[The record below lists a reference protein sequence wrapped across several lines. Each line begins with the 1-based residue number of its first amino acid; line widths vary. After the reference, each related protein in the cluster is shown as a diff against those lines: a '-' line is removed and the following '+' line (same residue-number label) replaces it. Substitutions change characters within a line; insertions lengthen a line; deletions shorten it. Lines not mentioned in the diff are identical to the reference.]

1 VTPEQTEAA
10 ARHLCQARGIDPD
23 AMDGTGYLVVSR
35 EPWMMKEGAMAN
47 WRVVAPEI
55 ERFAQI
61 GEAVYA
67 ALQQPKRAPR
77 KRKEKP
83 A

>member
-1 VTPEQTEAA
+1 MTADQIEAA
-10 ARHLCQARGIDPD
+10 SRYLCQARNIDPD

-35 EPWMMKEGAMAN
+35 EPWMMKEGGMAN

-61 GEAVYA
+61 GTAIYA
-67 ALQQPKRAPR
+67 ALQPKRAPR